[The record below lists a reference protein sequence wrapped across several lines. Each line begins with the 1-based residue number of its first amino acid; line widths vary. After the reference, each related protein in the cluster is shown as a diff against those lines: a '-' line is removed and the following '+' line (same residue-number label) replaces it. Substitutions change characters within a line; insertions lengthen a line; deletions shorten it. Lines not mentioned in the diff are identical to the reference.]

1 MLFLSKDTKWA
12 AGKDPTISLKGQS
25 YKNFM
30 THSSPNYSIEKK
42 SNLMIQTVI
51 NSLENAEEKISPIS

>member
-12 AGKDPTISLKGQS
+12 AGKDPAISLKGQS

-42 SNLMIQTVI
+42 VTL
-51 NSLENAEEKISPIS
+51 